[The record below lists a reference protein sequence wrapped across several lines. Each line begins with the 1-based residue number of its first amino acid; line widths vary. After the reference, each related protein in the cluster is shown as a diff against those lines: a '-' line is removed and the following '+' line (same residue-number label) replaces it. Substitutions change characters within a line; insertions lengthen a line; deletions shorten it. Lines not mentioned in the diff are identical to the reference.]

1 MSARISREFGLQA
14 AIYYEENF
22 IINTYEIQ
30 LYMDVNTDSIREQ
43 NISMDRIKYL
53 FDVCLDSC
61 VFVGAKNSKVI
72 DLYEKAG
79 LVVCPL
85 PDEPFDQVIG
95 ALLIRKINTIA
106 ENTLFV
112 TEIKIKSSIC
122 DDVIFYVSYD
132 EETEFQNLQGV
143 WWNENSPNIS
153 MNNKKSKK
161 EKVVDLKK
169 ESIDWNILGLGW
181 KEETKKGEV
190 VFIPVEK

>member
-1 MSARISREFGLQA
+1 MSAKISRSFILQA
-14 AIYYEENF
+14 AIHYEENF
-22 IINTYEIQ
+22 IINNYEMD
-30 LYMDVNTDSIREQ
+30 LYMDVNTENIREQ
-43 NISMDRIKYL
+43 NIAMDRIKYL

-61 VFVGAKNSKVI
+61 VFVNAKNKII
-72 DLYEKAG
+72 DLYDKAG

-85 PDEPFDQVIG
+85 PDEPFDQIIG
-95 ALLIRKINTIA
+95 SLLIRKINAIT

-112 TEIKIKSSIC
+112 TEIKIKSRIC
-122 DDVIFYVSYD
+122 DDVVFYVYCD

-153 MNNKKSKK
+153 MSIKKSKK
-161 EKVVDLKK
+161 EKVVNLKK

-181 KEETKKGEV
+181 KEETKKGEI